1 MKDLE
6 TWLDEYAICHQNP
19 TNKKIHFICV
29 PLIVFSLLGILLS
42 ISFWLLFA
50 FIIISLLFYSQLSIK
65 LSFYM
70 LISTLV
76 MVAILLLL
84 PHLLI
89 ISITVFVISWIF
101 QFIGHKIE
109 GKKPSFFKDI
119 QFLFIGPL
127 WVLHYLINK

>member
-19 TNKKIHFICV
+19 TNKKLHFICV

-76 MVAILLLL
+76 MVAMLLLL

-89 ISITVFVISWIF
+89 ISITVFVISWVF

>member
-65 LSFYM
+65 LSFYI